1 MSERV
6 DDRPGRLQR
15 KGRLAVTCPCCAT
28 DLTIDRKTG
37 TVLAHC
43 EPERAVAGGKS
54 FDALLAN
61 VDSTKKRAA
70 ALFDREISTL
80 RDQERVL
87 DAKFEEALRRAEETD
102 DDEPLV
108 RPWDLD

>member
-6 DDRPGRLQR
+6 DDRLGQPQR
-15 KGRLAVTCPCCAT
+15 NGRLAVTCPCCAT
-28 DLTIDRKTG
+28 DLTVDHKTG
-37 TVLAHC
+37 TVLAHR

-54 FDALLAN
+54 FDALLAD
-61 VDSTKKRAA
+61 VDSSKKRAA
-70 ALFDREISTL
+70 ALFDREMVTV

-87 DAKFEEALRRAEETD
+87 DAKFEEALQRAGETE
-102 DDEPLV
+102 DDEPPL